1 MDNSNSSIEFCN
13 LLFLNR
19 DFDGKEK
26 ERFSIILKDFLNQNT
41 SIPYDLITQR
51 IINTDDENELDQ
63 LLINSSKHIDEVNLD
78 LGDYL
83 NVQIGNSISYQILLH
98 INTSFS
104 IKKGMI
110 ESKRQITEYYDVEIN
125 KAKSEIHSLKQKF
138 YTDFITIIGI
148 FTSIIFALFG
158 GAQMLSKI
166 FGENKLSDYHQVVN
180 VLFLG
185 SFFLLSICVL
195 LQVLFSGIDALTLNN
210 KYKVPKTVIVFSII
224 FFLIMCFTGL
234 FLMHI

>member
-1 MDNSNSSIEFCN
+1 MKNVLE
-13 LLFLNR
+13 
-19 DFDGKEK
+19 EK
-26 ERFSIILKDFLNQNT
+26 T
-41 SIPYDLITQR
+41 VIPYDLMTQR
-51 IINTDDENELDQ
+51 VLSYKDE
-63 LLINSSKHIDEVNLD
+63 KNLD
-78 LGDYL
+78 CLLDDVSRHLDDLNTSLGNL
-83 NVQIGNSISYQILLH
+83 EKIEIGNGVSYKILSY
-98 INTSFS
+98 INMFVS
-104 IKKGMI
+104 IKKGI
-110 ESKRQITEYYDVEIN
+110 IKSEGRITRYYDTEIN
-125 KAKSEIHSLKQKF
+125 KAKSEIHSLKQKV